1 MKEDIELYS
10 NPKAVLKKAKQIL
23 GNDVEIDYSTRKDKK
38 YMVLNPHTNKWVH
51 FGSYGME
58 DYTKHKDKKR
68 REKFL
73 TRNHKWADADEYTPA
88 YLSYYILW

>member
-10 NPKAVLKKAKQIL
+10 NPKEVLKKAKKIY

-38 YMVLNPHTNKWVH
+38 YMIRNPNNNKWIH
-51 FGSYGME
+51 FGSFGME

-68 REKFL
+68 REAFL
-73 TRNHKWADADEYTPA
+73 ARNHKWANMPMYSPA
-88 YLSYYILW
+88 YASFYILW